1 MHSNVVGER
10 RRGPNQL
17 PAIVI
22 TLVVLAGW
30 PLAVS
35 PLVNLETY
43 ATAPNAHLA
52 LGAGFVVLAPI
63 CDVMDALTLLSVSQ
77 LVAFLVSLAA
87 LYVVWRELHW
97 RRAGTT
103 LFREIRMAVVSL
115 ACLLAFLA
123 ICVVSPRPMARL
135 TLDDPAAL
143 AVDVH
148 SHTRFSHDGRSS
160 FTPDANRAWHRN
172 AGFDVAFITDHSRFE
187 GAREAALQN
196 PARAGDGLV
205 ALSGVE
211 FVAKHNHL
219 VALDATD
226 SATSRLGIDS
236 TGGGAVAQGTV
247 VRYPALVQTIPD
259 NLARL
264 VPPDASGL
272 HGVIAIELSDGSP
285 RGIEQGQ
292 RDRMHIVHLADSL
305 NLALVAGSDNHGW
318 GQTAVAWSVLRIP
331 GWRTLSPD
339 SLGSAIVGRL
349 RTARRH
355 AVEVIARR
363 SPDAAGSRVLVVAT
377 LPAVAWNILLTMSPL
392 ERLTWITWAWILTAV
407 AVYAGERRSGTA
419 R

>member
-1 MHSNVVGER
+1 MRSNLVGAE
-10 RRGPNQL
+10 RRGPSRL
-17 PAIVI
+17 PAIVATFVI
-22 TLVVLAGW
+22 LAGW

-35 PLVNLETY
+35 PLIDLDTLVP
-43 ATAPNAHLA
+43 APAAHLA
-52 LGAGFVVLAPI
+52 FGPGFIVLAPI

-77 LVAFLVSLAA
+77 ILALLVSLAA

-97 RRAGTT
+97 RRVGTT
-103 LFREIRMAVVSL
+103 LLREIRLALVSL

-123 ICVVSPRPMARL
+123 ICILAPRPMARL
-135 TLDDPAAL
+135 TLDDADAL

-187 GAREAALQN
+187 GAREAAQRN

-226 SATSRLGIDS
+226 SATARLGVDS
-236 TGGGAVAQGTV
+236 SGGA
-247 VRYPALVQTIPD
+247 ALVQTIPD
-259 NLARL
+259 NLGRL
-264 VPPDASGL
+264 LPPDASGL
-272 HGVIAIELSDGSP
+272 HGTIAIELSDGSP
-285 RGIEQGQ
+285 RGIEQSQ
-292 RDRMHIVHLADSL
+292 RDRTRIVHLADSL
-305 NLALVAGSDNHGW
+305 NVALVAGSDNHGW
-318 GQTAVAWSVLRIP
+318 GQTAVAWSVLHIA
-331 GWRTLSPD
+331 GWRALSPD
-339 SLGSAIVGRL
+339 SLGTAIVSRI

-363 SPDAAGSRVLVVAT
+363 SPDPAGSRVLVVAT

-392 ERLTWITWAWILTAV
+392 ERLTWITWSWVLTALT
-407 AVYAGERRSGTA
+407 VYAAERRSRTSQ
-419 R
+419 